1 MSHKITIKS
10 DGTRI
15 DIGEG
20 RYDFPLSIDLKIT
33 NYCTVGCPWCHE
45 SSGPSGKHAPG
56 KLIIEKL
63 SGLPKTTEIAIGGG
77 NPLEHPELQ
86 EIINSLGC
94 IVNMTVRDTDLDKYK
109 LPSGISGLGI
119 SITPGNTPPKIIP
132 ENSVAHLILGINTLE
147 DYERIKKVIP
157 RVLWLGFK
165 VWGRNRNNPLPDL
178 SEYRKAI
185 VRDLYLGRN
194 GILAFDNLAL
204 SQLNLKSAFLKS
216 EWEKFYLGSEF
227 TSSMYV
233 DAVQGVFSGYS
244 TSPDRVSWDDIDLIT
259 YFRNYA
265 KDIK

>member
-1 MSHKITIKS
+1 MSHKVTIKS

-45 SSGPSGKHAPG
+45 SSGPSGKHASG

-86 EIINSLGC
+86 EIINGLGC
-94 IVNMTVRDTDLDKYK
+94 IVNMTVRDTDLSKYE

-119 SITPGNTPPKIIP
+119 SITPGNIPPKIIP
-132 ENSVAHLILGINTLE
+132 ENSVAHLILGINTID
-147 DYERIKKVIP
+147 DYRKIKEVIP

-165 VWGRNRNNPLPDL
+165 NWGRNKNNQLPDL
-178 SEYRKAI
+178 SNYRKEI
-185 VRDLYLGRN
+185 VRDLYLGRK

-216 EWEKFYLGSEF
+216 EWEKFYLGPEF

-233 DAVQGVFSGYS
+233 DAVKGEFSGYS
-244 TSPDRVSWDDIDLIT
+244 TSPSRVSWDNIDLIT

>member
-1 MSHKITIKS
+1 MSHKVTIKS

-45 SSGPSGKHAPG
+45 SSGPSGKHASG

-63 SGLPKTTEIAIGGG
+63 SGLPKATEIAIGGG

-86 EIINSLGC
+86 EKINGLGC
-94 IVNMTVRDTDLDKYK
+94 IVNMTVRDTDLSKYE

-119 SITPGNTPPKIIP
+119 SITPGNIPPKVIP

-147 DYERIKKVIP
+147 DYDRIKKVIP

-165 VWGRNRNNPLPDL
+165 VWGRNKNNPLPNF

-185 VRDLYLGRN
+185 VRDLYLGRH

-204 SQLNLKSAFLKS
+204 SQLNLRSAFLKS
-216 EWEKFYLGSEF
+216 EWEKFYLGPEF

-233 DAVQGVFSGYS
+233 DAVKGEFAGYS
-244 TSPDRVSWDDIDLIT
+244 TSGDRISWNEMSLIN
-259 YFRNYA
+259 YFRSYA
-265 KDIK
+265 KNIK